1 MASHFG
7 GHNFDRFSDTL
18 AGYASHTGYP
28 QSDTMAGIASHTGDP
43 GHEYD
48 WPDTLAGYA
57 SHSRDPRSDT
67 LAGYASHTGYPRPDT
82 MAGIASHTRDYGH
95 RYDWSDTLAGI
106 ASHHGDNYFERQDER
121 VSDRYQGSDGWASE
135 TPSHTIQT
143 QPTEL
148 HDLIQ
153 TLKEKLEI
161 ELRLYN
167 TCDISQGLASMDDL
181 LRRGENPNAVNRDGQ
196 TALNSLAVGCPI
208 NEREDRLQMMKILT
222 QHGADVNHM
231 GQHGMSPFHNVCH
244 SGWTEAAEHF
254 HVRGARINSPCRSP
268 CYTPLHLAAM
278 RNHGHTADFLLTRRA
293 HTHQTSLHDETPA
306 EVAHRLGHFQM
317 SDMLNESS
325 RMRALGFPHHP
336 TY

>member
-28 QSDTMAGIASHTGDP
+28 QS
-43 GHEYD
+43 
-48 WPDTLAGYA
+48 
-57 SHSRDPRSDT
+57 
-67 LAGYASHTGYPRPDT
+67 DT

-181 LRRGENPNAVNRDGQ
+181 LRRGEIPNAVNRDGQ
-196 TALNSLAVGCPI
+196 TVLCSLAYRCPI
-208 NEREDRLQMMKILT
+208 NEREYRLEMMKILT
-222 QHGADVNHM
+222 QHGADVNQI
-231 GQHGMSPFHNVCH
+231 GQHGLSPFHHVSH
-244 SGWTEAAEHF
+244 SGWTEAAKHF
-254 HVRGARINSPCRSP
+254 LTRGARINSRA
-268 CYTPLHLAAM
+268 TINTLHHSTWQQWGII
-278 RNHGHTADFLLTRRA
+278 NILLI
-293 HTHQTSLHDETPA
+293 
-306 EVAHRLGHFQM
+306 FC
-317 SDMLNESS
+317 
-325 RMRALGFPHHP
+325 
-336 TY
+336 